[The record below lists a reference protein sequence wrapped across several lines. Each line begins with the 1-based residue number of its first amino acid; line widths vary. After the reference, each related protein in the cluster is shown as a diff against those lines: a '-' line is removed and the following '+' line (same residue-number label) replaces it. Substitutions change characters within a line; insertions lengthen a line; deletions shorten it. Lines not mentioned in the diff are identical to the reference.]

1 MVRLGGARGD
11 RSRLVLLAALG
22 IDNFG
27 TGLFLPLGLV
37 FAIRVVGLGVE
48 TAGPVVA
55 AAGLLGFAVPPLAAR
70 LAHRFGPRYVVV
82 LAQVVQ
88 ATGALTYLVARDALG
103 VFAAAALLAVGTQ
116 LFYCSVFVMV
126 ADVSTGVSKERPFAL
141 VAMVRAGAFGLGNL
155 VAAVSLATG
164 GTRALPWLVG
174 LDALT
179 YLVAAGLLATYVE
192 TPPTSPAEPPVGTL
206 AVLRDRTYLA
216 LITSAAMVGLAIDV
230 ALLGGPVYLL
240 DVLHGPAWL
249 PGALLATSTGL
260 SSVLGVRVVLLLRPY
275 RRTRSLQAGSLVFV
289 VWALLMASLELV
301 PRPALVPMAWVVW
314 VLVVAGSK
322 VFFPVSGAL
331 SEALPPR
338 GSRAAYMATY
348 QYAFTLAQVVAPA
361 VVALFA
367 VRSWLPWVV
376 VGVAALSAVAVQGAL
391 GRAVPSSANRVVDEV
406 GEPAL
411 R

>member
-1 MVRLGGARGD
+1 MD
-11 RSRLVLLAALG
+11 RSRVVLLAALG

-88 ATGALTYLVARDALG
+88 ATGALTYLVARDAVG

-192 TPPTSPAEPPVGTL
+192 TPPSAPAEPPVGTL

-216 LITSAAMVGLAIDV
+216 LITSAAMAGLAIDV

-289 VWALLMASLELV
+289 VWALLMASLGWCPG
-301 PRPALVPMAWVVW
+301 PRWCRW
-314 VLVVAGSK
+314 
-322 VFFPVSGAL
+322 
-331 SEALPPR
+331 R
-338 GSRAAYMATY
+338 GSC
-348 QYAFTLAQVVAPA
+348 
-361 VVALFA
+361 
-367 VRSWLPWVV
+367 
-376 VGVAALSAVAVQGAL
+376 GC
-391 GRAVPSSANRVVDEV
+391 
-406 GEPAL
+406 
-411 R
+411 